1 MKYTQG
7 YIILPVHGII
17 PKPSSAWPAQY
28 QACILPLF
36 LVFSVAWA
44 LEIVSHLEELVF
56 WLFLIH
62 SSDTQKSWFKTWHFG
77 FWAFGSLLALGG
89 LPAVTVLTR
98 NDPIKCEAYTFL
110 AGSAG
115 SLLLTILF
123 LPVLFMFPRFLRK
136 VKGEGAEPSVVVRL
150 HKFHQLNITRIIF
163 RFFFV
168 APLLVLAVDGVQ
180 DHNDI
185 NENPFWTD
193 LLTVVAAVG
202 CTVSSMITLLIFF
215 PRSHEL
221 EAGYRFRMKDEE
233 ADIDDALSSYDESY
247 PDAYPP
253 MQGRPSSA
261 YPGAVTVPMTDSK
274 TAVRP
279 GYDGNNRA
287 YSEESVKAHTI
298 GHGNGDFLQQD
309 PNQRGRA
316 AHPPAWD
323 VVDYVDQ
330 ASDMQTPRTSER
342 GGRPKNRP
350 PLHPTSDKRT
360 TLLSQRLGG
369 RF

>member
-1 MKYTQG
+1 
-7 YIILPVHGII
+7 
-17 PKPSSAWPAQY
+17 
-28 QACILPLF
+28 
-36 LVFSVAWA
+36 VFSVAWA

-89 LPAVTVLTR
+89 LPTVTVLTR
-98 NDPIKCEAYTFL
+98 ANPVKCEAYTFL

-180 DHNDI
+180 DHNDV
-185 NENPFWTD
+185 NESPFWTD

-233 ADIDDALSSYDESY
+233 ADIDDTLSSYDDSY

-261 YPGAVTVPMTDSK
+261 YPNAITVPMTDSK
-274 TAVRP
+274 TALRP
-279 GYDGNNRA
+279 GYEGDHRA
-287 YSEESVKAHTI
+287 YSEESVKVNAA
-298 GHGNGDFLQQD
+298 GLVPHGNGEFLQHD
-309 PNQRGRA
+309 PHHRGRTVP
-316 AHPPAWD
+316 HPPAWD

-330 ASDMQTPRTSER
+330 TSDLQTPRTSER

-350 PLHPTSDKRT
+350 SPLPTSDNKRT